1 MDTSVSYEN
10 WLHFTKQKYIFLK
23 VFFIVFTSKKRV
35 DRNNHHPPHQNWTNS
50 TPIKT
55 KVKMSLSLCTVP
67 FLSLYVFVCL
77 SVSLCLR
84 LSLSLY
90 FLKMGV
96 QYCKIYRVFITIAME
111 KQKLAMSL
119 FSHFLSFSLFLFLLL
134 LSLSFFSIFFL
145 ATLSFILPYL
155 R

>member
-67 FLSLYVFVCL
+67 FLSVCVCL
-77 SVSLCLR
+77 SVCF
-84 LSLSLY
+84 SLSP
-90 FLKMGV
+90 
-96 QYCKIYRVFITIAME
+96 
-111 KQKLAMSL
+111 SL
-119 FSHFLSFSLFLFLLL
+119 SISLFLENGCTVLQD
-134 LSLSFFSIFFL
+134 I
-145 ATLSFILPYL
+145 
-155 R
+155 